1 MGESGED
8 MMSNILD
15 WIDGKM
21 HTASNVHKS
30 YLSFAR
36 RAIVNSGYPLDDY
49 NGLAHSMRVRMLGLA
64 DVGAYSLYSRFS
76 NTISIIN
83 SYKRQTMRG

>member
-1 MGESGED
+1 
-8 MMSNILD
+8 MSNILD

-21 HTASNVHKS
+21 PTASNVHKS

-36 RAIVNSGYPLDDY
+36 RAIINSGYPLDDY
-49 NGLAHSMRVRMLGLA
+49 NGLAHYMRVRMLGLT
-64 DVGAYSLYSRFS
+64 DVGAYSLYSRFA

-83 SYKRQTMRG
+83 AYKRQTMRGSK